1 MKNYI
6 FKILLV
12 TLTTLNLLIGFFLAF
27 ILFQQVTDENLF
39 TDLEPGKIVVIQV
52 EPGGASDRAGLK
64 VGDVINQINHQSFKD
79 RFEADAI
86 MRSNSPGSILQYDI
100 LRDDQPL
107 QIFVQLARIQ
117 VRLYYLLFCATG
129 LMLMALGFLVGW
141 KRAYLSEARIYAFS
155 MVLISIILFTVGRYQ
170 GQITFFRYLLSGW
183 VFLSL
188 FFGLAANSHAA
199 MYFPVNK
206 FKETKHYRLAK
217 YYYLVAGFSFL
228 VSLFLLIQ
236 FGLPSG
242 IHNLS
247 IFLYLILII
256 PISIY
261 SWLKTSPD
269 YRKIGWRI
277 LIPMRIFLTIII
289 SLGVY
294 LVFFMQ
300 KKFISGDLL
309 FLSLFLIPLIDVY
322 LIQKFRVFNIYL
334 VIRRTGLYRIV
345 NIAFMLLSIILFLV
359 LVRTLTYWEVNLP
372 TIYYH
377 AGAFDFLWTKDIPGD
392 EQVILQRATVIGIG
406 IFIAFILY
414 LGLLNLKTWLDRKFY
429 REKYNYRKALSEFL
443 KIVPATLDLST
454 FFQKFIEK
462 LVEIMHLKGA
472 FLIYNQKV
480 IATYGLQFEMPVDVQ
495 YIQLNHLTPVPV
507 THLSQVGLQK
517 YLKQKGVEF
526 IIPVI
531 NREHE
536 IVAILFCGEKRSES
550 NYNQEDVE
558 FLQAIANYLVISLN
572 QLELQLEVQEK
583 ERIEGEL
590 SLARKIQRSSLPMSD
605 ISLAELETASFIE
618 PAFEVGGDYFDYI
631 QLNPRSLGIFIGD
644 VSGKGTSAAL
654 HVAKIQGIIRSLFPI
669 YREPGKL
676 FNNLNERLY
685 FDTPRNTFFT
695 AIGSVFDLDKKEVQ
709 LVRAGHTPFIYYNAH
724 TSKAQQMVGKGIGMG
739 LVHNGLFA
747 KKLEIQVIPY
757 LPGDIFIFYT
767 DGLEEMM
774 DAGHN
779 LYGEDRVLQLIEET
793 HLNSAGEIRETI
805 IKNLW
810 QFKGTHQQ
818 HDDITL
824 IVVKILSTNLSD
836 IL

>member
-1 MKNYI
+1 MKTYI
-6 FKILLV
+6 FKILLI
-12 TLTTLNLLIGFFLAF
+12 TLTTLNLLTGFFLAY

-39 TDLEPGKIVVIQV
+39 TDLKPGKIVVIQV

-64 VGDVINQINHQSFKD
+64 VGDVITKINHQPFKD

-100 LRDDQPL
+100 LRNEQPL

-129 LMLMALGFLVGW
+129 LVLIGLGFLVGW
-141 KRAYLSEARIYAFS
+141 KRAYLFEARIYALG
-155 MVLISIILFTVGRYQ
+155 MIAISLVLFTVGKYQ
-170 GQITFFRYLLSGW
+170 APITLFRSILSGW
-183 VFLSL
+183 VLFNIFL
-188 FFGLAANSHAA
+188 GLAASSHAA

-206 FKETKHYRLAK
+206 YKDAKHYHLAK
-217 YYYLVAGFSFL
+217 YYYIIAGFTFFL
-228 VSLFLLIQ
+228 SLFLLIQ
-236 FGLPSG
+236 FGLPAGVS
-242 IHNLS
+242 NLP
-247 IFLYLILII
+247 ILRYLILII

-261 SWLKTSPD
+261 SWLKTSPE
-269 YRKIGWRI
+269 YRKIAWRL
-277 LIPMRIFLTIII
+277 LIPVRIFFIII
-289 SLGVY
+289 FSFGIY
-294 LVFFMQ
+294 FVFFMQ
-300 KKFISGDLL
+300 QKSISGDLF
-309 FLSLFLIPLIDVY
+309 FLTLFLIPLFDIY
-322 LIQKFRVFNIYL
+322 LIQKFQVFNIYL
-334 VIRRTGLYRIV
+334 VIRRTGLYRLV
-345 NIAFMLLSIILFLV
+345 NIGFMLLSIILFLA

-377 AGAFDFLWTKDIPGD
+377 AGAFDFLWTKDIPG
-392 EQVILQRATVIGIG
+392 EKQVILQKAMVIGIG
-406 IFIAFILY
+406 IFIAFIIY
-414 LGLLNLKTWLDRKFY
+414 LGLLHLKTWVDRKFY

-443 KIVPATLDLST
+443 KIVPASLNLGT

-472 FLIYNQKV
+472 FLIYNKQV
-480 IATYGLQFEMPVDVQ
+480 IAAHGIRFEMPLDVQ

-507 THLSQVGLQK
+507 THLSQIGLQK
-517 YLKQKGVEF
+517 YLKQIGVEF
-526 IIPVI
+526 VVPVI
-531 NREHE
+531 NSEHE

-558 FLQAIANYLVISLN
+558 FLLAIANYLVISLN

-590 SLARKIQRSSLPMSD
+590 SLARKIQRNSLPMSD
-605 ISLAELETASFIE
+605 ISLPELETASFFE
-618 PAFEVGGDYFDYI
+618 PASEVGGDYFDYI
-631 QLNPRSLGIFIGD
+631 QLNHQSLGIFIGD

-669 YREPGKL
+669 YREPGTL
-676 FNNLNERLY
+676 FKNLNERLY
-685 FDTPRNTFFT
+685 LDTPRNTFFT
-695 AIGSVFDLDKKEVQ
+695 AIGSIFDLKNKEVQ
-709 LVRAGHTPFIYYNAH
+709 LVRAGHSPFIYYNAH
-724 TSKAQQMVGKGIGMG
+724 TNKAQQMVGKGIGMG

-747 KKLEIQVIPY
+747 QNLKIQVIHF
-757 LPGDIFIFYT
+757 LPGDIFLFFT

-779 LYGEDRVLQLIEET
+779 LYGNDRVLHLIEKS
-793 HLNSAGEIRETI
+793 HDHSAREIREAI

-810 QFKGTHQQ
+810 EFKGAQPQ

-824 IVVKILSTNLSD
+824 IVVKILSNKLSE

>member
-1 MKNYI
+1 MKTYI
-6 FKILLV
+6 FKIVLS
-12 TLTTLNLLIGFFLAF
+12 TLTLLNLLAGLYMAYV
-27 ILFQQVTDENLF
+27 LFQQVTDENLF
-39 TDLEPGKIVVIQV
+39 TDQEKGKIVVIQV
-52 EPGGASDRAGLK
+52 EPGGASERAGLK
-64 VGDVINQINHQSFKD
+64 VGDVITKINHQSFHN

-86 MRSNSPGSILQYDI
+86 MRSNNPGSILQYDI
-100 LRDDQPL
+100 LRNGQPL

-129 LMLMALGFLVGW
+129 LFLMGLGFLVGW
-141 KRAYLSEARIYAFS
+141 KRAYLFEARIYA
-155 MVLISIILFTVGRYQ
+155 LGLITISIVLFTVGRYQ
-170 GQITFFRYLLSGW
+170 GPITVFRYFLGGW
-183 VFLSL
+183 VLFNVFLG
-188 FFGLAANSHAA
+188 FAASSHAS
-199 MYFPVNK
+199 MYFPLNK
-206 FKETKHYRLAK
+206 YKEAKYYRLAK
-217 YYYLVAGFSFL
+217 YYYLMAGLMFL
-228 VSLFLLIQ
+228 LSLFLLIR
-236 FGLPSG
+236 FGLQSG
-242 IHNLS
+242 LSNLP
-247 IFLYLILII
+247 ILLYLVLII
-256 PISIY
+256 PLSIY
-261 SWLKTSPD
+261 SWLKTTPD
-269 YRKIGWRI
+269 YRKIAWRI
-277 LIPMRIFLTIII
+277 LFPVRIFLIVVL
-289 SLGVY
+289 SLGIF
-294 LVFFMQ
+294 LVFVTQQ
-300 KKFISGDLL
+300 KSSSGDLI
-309 FLSLFLIPLIDVY
+309 FLALFLIPLVDVY

-345 NIAFMLLSIILFLV
+345 NIGFMILSILLFIALV
-359 LVRTLTYWEVNLP
+359 QTLTYWEVNLP

-377 AGAFDFLWTKDIPGD
+377 AGAFDFLWTKDIPGE
-392 EQVILQRATVIGIG
+392 EQVILQKSMVIGIG
-406 IFIAFILY
+406 IFVAFILY

-480 IATYGLQFEMPVDVQ
+480 IATYGIQFEMPPDVQ
-495 YIQLNHLTPVPV
+495 YIQINHLTPVPV
-507 THLSQVGLQK
+507 THLSQAKLQK
-517 YLKQKGVEF
+517 HLKHKGVEF
-526 IIPVI
+526 VVPVI

-590 SLARKIQRSSLPMSD
+590 NLARKIQRSSLPMSD

-669 YREPGKL
+669 YCEPGML

-709 LVRAGHTPFIYYNAH
+709 LVRAGHSPFIYYNAL
-724 TSKAQQMVGKGIGMG
+724 TNKAQQMVGKGIGMG

-747 KKLEIQVIPY
+747 QNLEIQVIHY

-779 LYGEDRVLQLIEET
+779 LYGLDRVLQLIQET
-793 HLNSAGEIRETI
+793 HTHSARFITDAI

-818 HDDITL
+818 HDDVTL